1 MKKFNVI
8 MSVALF
14 IGATSCTEEIIVQ
27 SGSDSKEPIELSF
40 TASSEEVDVDAT
52 TRTLVRDGV
61 NVYWIANDMISLF
74 ANSSNNQFITKN
86 GGIVTDFHGTVN
98 ETADTYYALYPYD
111 KSAQIDGS
119 TVTTVLYAQQFA
131 EPDSYA
137 SGMNL
142 STAFS
147 STSEAHDLGFKHA
160 PSYLAVHISSNYQ
173 GDDIASMELR
183 GKSGE
188 KLAGEVNIN
197 VTQLDEEGELYPVAT
212 LTGNE
217 ASEVIYLNQ
226 KNPYTRML
234 PGKVYYFVLAPQTFE
249 EGYVIRLVNTQGQ
262 ICDIVKEEGPY
273 VFERNGIRNVM
284 ISEATFIDRPEVEC
298 ERDAEG
304 NYVIY
309 DIACL
314 YDWADEVITT
324 GDYDLGF
331 SLQCDIDF
339 TDSNKAWPEIG
350 SATQQFTGTIKGN
363 GHVIKNMTIGGDNRQ
378 FAGFIGSMGAGG
390 RIENL
395 TFENPKVSSTWVG
408 KPDKTTDDG
417 YVGVIVGMLNQERSN
432 NYTGG
437 TISNCNV
444 INPTLDGGENVG
456 GILGRSFGD
465 GDLIEDCS
473 VSGGTLNGHMFVGGI
488 SGNLEGTI
496 ENCHVSNTPT
506 LSYHSVEDGAEIRMG
521 GIVGTNSGLVIAC
534 TANAHIKGT
543 KGSEMYDG
551 RYVGGLVGANNS
563 VIIASASAGTV
574 ESTYG
579 GGLVG
584 ESYGNITGAYSL
596 CDKALIY
603 YANMNV
609 NVEAIP
615 PTFTACYRISD
626 DPDAVVIAQESETL
640 SHKENVGSVSDVEDV
655 QTTLN
660 SAISSTGYQFGT
672 RSSESKAD
680 AVFTIVAQQ

>member
-1 MKKFNVI
+1 MKRFYFL
-8 MSVALF
+8 SVALLL
-14 IGATSCTEEIIVQ
+14 GATSCTEEIIVQ
-27 SGSDSKEPIELSF
+27 NESGLKEPIELSF
-40 TASSEEVDVDAT
+40 KASSEEIHSEMN
-52 TRTLVRDGV
+52 TRTLVRDGI
-61 NVYWIANDMISLF
+61 NIYWIANDMISLF
-74 ANSSNNQFITKN
+74 ANGTNNPFTTKN
-86 GGIVTDFHGTVN
+86 GGIVTDYQGSVQ
-98 ETADTYYALYPYD
+98 EEADIYYALYPYD
-111 KSAQIDGS
+111 RRATIDGGI
-119 TVTTVLYAQQFA
+119 VTTTLYTDQFA

-137 SGMNL
+137 SGMDI
-142 STAFS
+142 SVAKS
-147 STSEAHDLGFKHA
+147 ATSGAHDLGFYHS
-160 PSYLAVHISSNYQ
+160 PSYLAVHISENYT
-173 GDDIASMELR
+173 GDNISSMELR
-183 GKSGE
+183 GLDGE
-188 KLAGEVNIN
+188 SLAGQVRININ
-197 VTQLDEEGELYPVAT
+197 QTDEEGESYPEAV
-212 LTGNE
+212 LTGEN
-217 ASEVIYLNQ
+217 SSNVIFMNH
-226 KNPYTRML
+226 KDPYTRML
-234 PGKVYYFVLAPQTFE
+234 PGKAYYFVLAPQTFE
-249 EGYVIRLVNTQGQ
+249 QGYVIRLVNDKGQ
-262 ICDIVKEEGPY
+262 ICDIEKTENAPY
-273 VFERNGIRNVM
+273 TFERNVVRNVM
-284 ISEATFIDRPEVEC
+284 ITEATFTDQPKVEC

-304 NYVIY
+304 NYIIY

-314 YDWADEVITT
+314 YDWANEVINT
-324 GDYDLGF
+324 GNYNLGF
-331 SLQCDIDF
+331 SLQRDIDF
-339 TDSNKAWPEIG
+339 TDSNEAWPVIG

-395 TFENPKVSSTWVG
+395 TFENPNVSSTWVG
-408 KPDKTTDDG
+408 EPDKTTDDG

-437 TISNCNV
+437 IISNCNV

-456 GILGRSFGD
+456 GILGRSFGAE
-465 GDLIEDCS
+465 DLIEDCS

-488 SGNLEGTI
+488 SGNLEGII

-506 LSYHSVEDGAEIRMG
+506 LSYHNVEDGAEIHMG
-521 GIVGTNSGLVIAC
+521 GIVGTNSGSIIAC

-584 ESYGNITGAYSL
+584 ESYGNITGSYSL

-626 DPDAVVIAQESETL
+626 DPDAVVIAQDSETP
-640 SHKENVGSVSDVEDV
+640 SRKENVGSVSDVEDV